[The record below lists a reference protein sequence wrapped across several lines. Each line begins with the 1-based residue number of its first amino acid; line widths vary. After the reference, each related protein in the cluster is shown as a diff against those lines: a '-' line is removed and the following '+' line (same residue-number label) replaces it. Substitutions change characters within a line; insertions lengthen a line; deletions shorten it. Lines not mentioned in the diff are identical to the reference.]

1 MAPLSGD
8 RRGQHLA
15 QTAHGTTLLR
25 QSRRSWLL
33 KELILA
39 GVSGDL
45 LQAFRAK
52 SVSSL
57 DNDKECNMD
66 KVRIGIIGLGGMG
79 SNHATYLSQGQ
90 IAGAELA
97 AVADVDP
104 ARLAGVQ
111 EKYGESVQA

>member
-1 MAPLSGD
+1 
-8 RRGQHLA
+8 
-15 QTAHGTTLLR
+15 
-25 QSRRSWLL
+25 
-33 KELILA
+33 
-39 GVSGDL
+39 
-45 LQAFRAK
+45 
-52 SVSSL
+52 
-57 DNDKECNMD
+57 MD

-111 EKYGESVQA
+111 DKYGAGVQAFAGADALFAAQCVDAVIVATPPLLPSLHW